1 MTTNNVEP
9 VKEPKPKRK
18 FVNPHSYFIIIL
30 LILISVIATWL
41 IPAGSYERVTD
52 PLSGREVVDPE
63 SFHYIERTPV
73 GPFDAAVA
81 IPQGIAASAG
91 IIAFIFIVAG
101 GIAVVKSTGAIDTG
115 IVRLVKAF
123 QGKDVPLLIIT
134 MFITSLL
141 GTTLGFAQEMIPFIA
156 LGIAMAT
163 SLGYDRVVGFHI
175 VRTACWIGFAASTIN
190 PYVVSVA
197 QEMSGLPIMSGMGL
211 RVVAYI
217 VFMLISGWFFLSYAK
232 KVKQDPQKSIL
243 HGYESTV
250 DPKTFE
256 VQDFGDFTLRHKLVL
271 TIFAIGLLIMVW
283 GAIQY
288 GWGTNQMGATLFI
301 TSVLCGF
308 AGGYGPNKVAD
319 EFSKGMVVVTG
330 GALIA
335 GFTRAIAI
343 ILSNGQILDTIVY
356 GLSQPLMHV
365 SGAVTS
371 VGMTAMYS
379 LLTFFIGS
387 AAGRAAAT
395 LPIMIP
401 LSDILGIT
409 RQTVVLAFT
418 LGGGI
423 TNMFWPNMIYV
434 LAFADI
440 PYDRWFKHIWKLALY
455 LFVAA
460 SVLVSIAYFTN
471 YGPF

>member
-1 MTTNNVEP
+1 
-9 VKEPKPKRK
+9 
-18 FVNPHSYFIIIL
+18 
-30 LILISVIATWL
+30 
-41 IPAGSYERVTD
+41 
-52 PLSGREVVDPE
+52 
-63 SFHYIERTPV
+63 
-73 GPFDAAVA
+73 
-81 IPQGIAASAG
+81 
-91 IIAFIFIVAG
+91 
-101 GIAVVKSTGAIDTG
+101 
-115 IVRLVKAF
+115 
-123 QGKDVPLLIIT
+123 
-134 MFITSLL
+134 
-141 GTTLGFAQEMIPFIA
+141 
-156 LGIAMAT
+156 
-163 SLGYDRVVGFHI
+163 
-175 VRTACWIGFAASTIN
+175 
-190 PYVVSVA
+190 
-197 QEMSGLPIMSGMGL
+197 
-211 RVVAYI
+211 
-217 VFMLISGWFFLSYAK
+217 
-232 KVKQDPQKSIL
+232 
-243 HGYESTV
+243 
-250 DPKTFE
+250 
-256 VQDFGDFTLRHKLVL
+256 
-271 TIFAIGLLIMVW
+271 
-283 GAIQY
+283 
-288 GWGTNQMGATLFI
+288 
-301 TSVLCGF
+301 
-308 AGGYGPNKVAD
+308 
-319 EFSKGMVVVTG
+319 MVVVTG